1 MTIYFYTPHEE
12 PYGCFSNFSRHGI
25 EIDGVWWPTVE
36 HYFQAQKF
44 AGTPYAAQIQRAL
57 TPKQAAG
64 MGRDRMLPL
73 RPDWEQVKDE
83 VMFKAVLRKFETHH
97 SLRTLLL
104 STEEEIVESAPGDY
118 YWGCGADGSGQNKL
132 GKILMQVRS
141 ILSHHAD
148 EERSQEKTKPKRRRG
163 PG

>member
-25 EIDGVWWPTVE
+25 EMDGVWWPTTE

-44 AGTPYAAQIQRAL
+44 AGTAYVAQIQRAL
-57 TPKQAAG
+57 TPKQAAQ
-64 MGRDRMLPL
+64 MGRDRAWPL
-73 RPDWEQVKDE
+73 RPDWEQVKDD

-97 SLRTLLL
+97 ELRTLLL
-104 STEEEIVESAPGDY
+104 STGKEEIVESAPGDY

-132 GKILMQVRS
+132 GKLLMEVRS
-141 ILSHHAD
+141 ILSQRPS
-148 EERSQEKTKPKRRRG
+148 EEKPQTQVKRKRRM
-163 PG
+163 